1 MEKKE
6 EISGW
11 LALLMYSWNRLSA
24 MAVFPFRRSRL
35 IFLMFTITNPGTF
48 LSSSD
53 RICDARS

>member
-11 LALLMYSWNRLSA
+11 EALLMYSWNSVSA

-35 IFLMFTITNPGTF
+35 IFLMLTITNPGTL

-53 RICDARS
+53 RI